1 MISLSLQKMKNR
13 VNKKMRDLNIKKAFE
28 REISLAT
35 RIIKDERKYTR
46 KTKHKKGHYENEK

>member
-1 MISLSLQKMKNR
+1 MKNR

-35 RIIKDERKYTR
+35 RIIKDKRKYTR
-46 KTKHKKGHYENEK
+46 KTKHKRGHYENEK